1 MIYECKELAFFH
13 RIHYFKMFSYFREKI
28 AKLRTAIFSS
38 GRQDEESYDFEKE
51 NFPNTNSAKRDG
63 SDPSSTK
70 PKELCSSGKINAD
83 PNIRDLN
90 GPGSSPDDTNASS
103 DTRKGN
109 LTSQI
114 ISFLDKIKLQLYVT
128 NM

>member
-1 MIYECKELAFFH
+1 
-13 RIHYFKMFSYFREKI
+13 MFSYFREKI

-51 NFPNTNSAKRDG
+51 NFPNTNSAKREV

-70 PKELCSSGKINAD
+70 PKELCSGPSGKINTDA
-83 PNIRDLN
+83 NIRGLN
-90 GPGSSPDDTNASS
+90 GLGPRSIDPKDTNALS